1 MVRTTAA
8 QALMP
13 AITDQQISDFRQ
25 KGAVLLKSMISPE
38 WMDLVS
44 EGLEASNANPG
55 DMMTRAI
62 GTGGEGKML
71 IDQFVSLRN
80 DQLRKFRDESP
91 VAAIAGTLLGSSA
104 ARFYIDQMFYKDA
117 GRILPTNW
125 HQDTPYLRM
134 AGNDICRLWITCDP
148 SPSTVTVRVV
158 KGSHLWNVTYAP
170 NPDTPEVG
178 EVEVGAGFSYGT
190 NEDYDQ
196 SLIPVP
202 EIDSNRDGFDVMTW
216 DVEPGD
222 VLAFNG
228 NILHGA
234 GGVDRHPIKRRAL
247 ATVWTGDDV
256 RYRARV
262 GLTLPDLAQFA
273 GAEIADGDLLSDHE
287 DVWRAQWRKESE
299 SA

>member
-1 MVRTTAA
+1 MLRTTGDG
-8 QALMP
+8 ALKP
-13 AITDQQISDFRQ
+13 AITNLQISDFRE
-25 KGAVLLKSMISPE
+25 KGAVLLKSMLSPE

-55 DMMTRAI
+55 DMMTRAL
-62 GTGGEGKML
+62 GTGGQGRLL

-91 VAAIAGTLLGSSA
+91 VAAIAGTLLGSKA

-134 AGNDICRLWITCDP
+134 AGNDICRLWISCDP

-158 KGSHLWNVTYAP
+158 KGSHLWNVIYAP

-196 SLIPVP
+196 SLVPVP
-202 EIDSNRDGFDVMTW
+202 DIDGNPEQFEVMSW

-234 GGVDRHPIKRRAL
+234 GGSANHPTKRRAL
-247 ATVWTGDDV
+247 ATVWVGDDV

-287 DVWRAQWRKESE
+287 NIWRAQWQQASQ
-299 SA
+299 AA